1 MHAAAYSERPG
12 TIAARKMEDDV
23 PLEEKKARLKA
34 IEELQ
39 EGIVTD
45 INAGLLGQTLDVL
58 VDGRNKGQWQGRTRS
73 DKLVF
78 FPGEADLLG
87 ETVSVRIL
95 KTGPW
100 SLQGALA
107 G

>member
-1 MHAAAYSERPG
+1 MP
-12 TIAARKMEDDV
+12 ID
-23 PLEEKKARLKA
+23 EKKARLKA

-39 EGIVTD
+39 EGIAAG
-45 INAGLLGQTLDVL
+45 INAGLLGQTVDVL
-58 VDGRNKGQWQGRTRS
+58 VDGHNKGQWQGRTRS

-78 FPGEADLLG
+78 FPDNADLLG
-87 ETVSVRIL
+87 KSVSVRIL
-95 KTGPW
+95 KTSPW